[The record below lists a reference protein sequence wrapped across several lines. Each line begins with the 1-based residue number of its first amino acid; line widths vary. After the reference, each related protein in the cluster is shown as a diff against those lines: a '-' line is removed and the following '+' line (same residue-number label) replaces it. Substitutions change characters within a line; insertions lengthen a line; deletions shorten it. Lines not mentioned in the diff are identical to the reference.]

1 MGRFGSATAFGS
13 EAALWVV
20 GAALVASSAGMSWS
34 LDLPKLDLAAPQS
47 ANPTLAASGSPAP
60 SSTPGPT
67 MSSVAQKM
75 KAFFDNPAL
84 QFEAKNHG
92 GAKVTSNGRTING
105 TITDT
110 IAYNEGAASDFGQ
123 VVANGYVTSYDRV
136 ALGTTVYYR
145 NNGSAWA
152 TENRPEQYMLVI
164 TLLWENRVFVDR
176 GLEKKNGRQLHRIEA
191 TDTAALSA
199 DYQKSQAAAD
209 ADMTLVYWTDN
220 NGAPV
225 FFNVSGT
232 YTQVVKGV
240 STGMLIDEDWT
251 VTKTSG
257 VTITAPI

>member
-1 MGRFGSATAFGS
+1 VSRFGSATAFGS

-20 GAALVASSAGMSWS
+20 GAALIASAAGMRWS
-34 LDLPKLDLAAPQS
+34 FDLPKLDLLAPTS

-67 MSSVAQKM
+67 ISPVVQKM

-84 QFEAKNHG
+84 QFEAKNNG
-92 GAKVTSNGRTING
+92 IAKVTSNGRSING
-105 TITDT
+105 TLTDT
-110 IAYNEGAASDFGQ
+110 IAYNEGAASDFGR
-123 VVANGYVTSYDRV
+123 VVVLGMTTSYDRV

-152 TENRPEQYMLVI
+152 TQNRPDQYMLVI
-164 TLLWENRVFVDR
+164 TLLWENRVFVDK

-199 DYQKSQAAAD
+199 DYKKSQAAAD

-220 NGAPV
+220 NGMPV
-225 FFNVSGT
+225 FFNLSGT
-232 YTQVVKGV
+232 YTQVVKGA
-240 STGMLIDEDWT
+240 STGMFIDEDWT

-257 VTITAPI
+257 VKIAAPI